1 MSTAT
6 TRHTTLIKPGGI
18 ELTCPGYTTKTAH
31 SGREYVIRIRNIAAM
46 DLNKEFTVKVNG
58 EDAVTYR
65 PLTYCYK
72 AQTSGDAKLVN
83 TVKALYLY
91 WVEASQY
98 FNQNQGGN

>member
-1 MSTAT
+1 
-6 TRHTTLIKPGGI
+6 
-18 ELTCPGYTTKTAH
+18 
-31 SGREYVIRIRNIAAM
+31 SGNEYVIRIRNIPAYEL
-46 DLNKEFTVKVNG
+46 DRLITITVNG
-58 EDAVTYR
+58 TGTVAYS